1 MTLFTEKDTAMTS
14 PNTALEF
21 VNHVGMLSESLN
33 KEGAPGWL
41 KAMRRQGLSRL
52 KELPWPSVRD
62 EEWKYTDISPLTA
75 SVYAL
80 STSAQLRE
88 KEAFLDY
95 GNGDDINI
103 VFVNGFFSK
112 DLSNMQAVPSGV
124 VAMPL
129 QDMEETSAASF
140 QELFSKENLK
150 GEDAFI
156 ALNEALVRH
165 GIYIAMDEN
174 VILRQLIHIVHITS
188 TTGEMILTAPRTFL
202 RLGRSSEVTILE
214 SHVSFLDDNLY
225 FADALTDIFLG
236 ENAVLHY
243 CKAQKESLKAY
254 HIGITRVRQ
263 DRNSVFDGFSLAAG
277 GALTRHD
284 LHVTVN
290 GEGANARLNGFY
302 SVSGSQHVDN
312 HTCVD
317 HCVPQGT
324 SNQLY
329 KGILQGSGRA
339 VFNGKILVR
348 PIAQKT
354 NSYQLNKNLLLG
366 KDCRVDTKPQLEI
379 FADDVKCTHGATIGQ
394 LNEDEIFYLQT
405 RCIPRKTAV
414 KLLVRGFA
422 DDLLNTVHNPSV
434 YQKLNKLLE
443 PAFEVLECTG

>member
-1 MTLFTEKDTAMTS
+1 MTS
-14 PNTALEF
+14 APTALEF
-21 VNHVGMLSESLN
+21 VNHVGVLSESLN

-41 KAMRRQGLSRL
+41 KAMRRRGLSRL
-52 KELPWPSVRD
+52 KEFHLPSVRD
-62 EEWKYTDISPLTA
+62 EEWKYTDISALTA
-75 SVYAL
+75 CVYAL

-88 KEAFLDY
+88 KEAFSDY
-95 GNGDDINI
+95 CNGGDINI

-112 DLSNMQAVPSGV
+112 DLSNIQAVPSGV

-140 QELFSKENLK
+140 QELFSKEKLK
-150 GEDAFI
+150 REDAFI
-156 ALNEALVRH
+156 ALNEALARN
-165 GIYIAMDEN
+165 GIYIRMDEN
-174 VILRQLIHIVHITS
+174 VILRQLIHIIHVTS
-188 TTGEMILTAPRTFL
+188 TAGEMILTAPRTFL

-214 SHVSFLDDNLY
+214 SHVSFLDDNPY
-225 FADALTDIFLG
+225 FTDALTDISLE

-254 HIGITRVRQ
+254 HIGTTRVQQ

-443 PAFEVLECTG
+443 PALEALECTG